1 MQANDATKNSWRRKI
16 VAGALIVLGLAAIG
30 LPNSQAQM
38 DYSGGFVP
46 YQRVPPSSFD
56 AYNPA
61 TGVGIGP
68 SHRAS
73 PPYNFRGTTAPS
85 PEFTRPPSYFP
96 DNDSYYP
103 SFSSG
108 AISITRSNYP
118 ETATEASVLPFGI
131 SAAAL
136 PWSQPGFKEYDPFL
150 RKPPAWPSSASRKY
164 ILDAAPLPL
173 GSPGANPGSA
183 MLIVHLPDYAMFW
196 VEGRRITLNGQTS
209 YFNSPPLAAGKK
221 YLYSVRAAWF
231 EDGHWVS
238 LTREVPVEAGLIQ
251 ALYLRPS
258 PAAPAK
264 KTPGPSS

>member
-1 MQANDATKNSWRRKI
+1 
-16 VAGALIVLGLAAIG
+16 
-30 LPNSQAQM
+30 M

-46 YQRVPPSSFD
+46 SHRGLPRSFD
-56 AYNPA
+56 TYNPA
-61 TGVGIGP
+61 TGVGFGP
-68 SHRAS
+68 AYRE
-73 PPYNFRGTTAPS
+73 PPLYNLGGTTAPS
-85 PEFTRPPSYFP
+85 PEFTRAPSYFP

-108 AISITRSNYP
+108 AIAVTRSNYP
-118 ETATEASVLPFGI
+118 ETASEASVLPSGI

-164 ILDAAPLPL
+164 ILAVAPLPL
-173 GSPGANPGSA
+173 GSSAANPGSA

-196 VEGRRITLNGQTS
+196 VEGTRIPLKGQTS
-209 YFNSPPLAAGKK
+209 YFNSPPLEAGKK

-231 EDGHWVS
+231 EEGRWVS
-238 LTREVPVEAGLIQ
+238 LTREVPVEAGFIQ

-264 KTPGPSS
+264 KAPGPSS